1 MAPFSLPQFKEIWCT
16 FLFFVIFSNS
26 KLHFVRYNWD
36 LRNFRPFSKF
46 ACKFI
51 AWVEESSE
59 YVGRDSYGC
68 QYSLQWNIR
77 PLLIFHVLSEV
88 CNEIWFDLINIL
100 LSLIVDLVFEPDPD
114 YEQNIISWWHRLAGA
129 AQFVMATCVVTDI
142 QMESLQGMDGPRE
155 GPLLPAIVFVNFHK
169 SWAIF
174 QWYCKIPVQRLC
186 RNDHCF
192 VL

>member
-1 MAPFSLPQFKEIWCT
+1 M
-16 FLFFVIFSNS
+16 
-26 KLHFVRYNWD
+26 
-36 LRNFRPFSKF
+36 F

-59 YVGRDSYGC
+59 YVGRGQQKKKYVGRDSYGC

-142 QMESLQGMDGPRE
+142 QMESLP
-155 GPLLPAIVFVNFHK
+155 
-169 SWAIF
+169 
-174 QWYCKIPVQRLC
+174 
-186 RNDHCF
+186 
-192 VL
+192 

>member
-88 CNEIWFDLINIL
+88 CDEIWFDLINIL

-129 AQFVMATCVVTDI
+129 AQFVMETCVVTDI

-155 GPLLPAIVFVNFHK
+155 GPLLPAIVLCEFSQELGNFPMILQNTSATFV
-169 SWAIF
+169 
-174 QWYCKIPVQRLC
+174 
-186 RNDHCF
+186 
-192 VL
+192 

>member
-1 MAPFSLPQFKEIWCT
+1 MFLLFLKWLIIRSYPRLPSSNWTGSRPPQRSRSWLRSVFLNSRKFGT
-16 FLFFVIFSNS
+16 FLFFSVIFSNS
-26 KLHFVRYNWD
+26 KLHFVGYNWD

-142 QMESLQGMDGPRE
+142 QMESLP
-155 GPLLPAIVFVNFHK
+155 
-169 SWAIF
+169 
-174 QWYCKIPVQRLC
+174 
-186 RNDHCF
+186 
-192 VL
+192 